1 MFPLNGDSTISSN
14 SRILDPQNEARDN
27 TQDYDNVKELPAPQ
41 KQREKPTKERVQLDF
56 SPEAL
61 ERLDLIK
68 ADIGASTRAETIRQA
83 LRLFDWFIR
92 ETEDPESVIEVTNK
106 EGKITSR
113 FKALLVH
120 SALRP

>member
-1 MFPLNGDSTISSN
+1 MSSRSRTFVSQNEERDSTQE
-14 SRILDPQNEARDN
+14 DCDTVQEK
-27 TQDYDNVKELPAPQ
+27 QLPTEQ
-41 KQREKPTKERVQLDF
+41 KQREKPVKERVQLDF

-68 ADIGASTRAETIRQA
+68 ENIGASTRAETIRQA
-83 LRLFDWFIR
+83 LRLFDWFVR

-106 EGKITSR
+106 QGEVTSR

-120 SALRP
+120 SALHS